1 MMMPVMLV
9 LVFPMF
15 FLGYLLQNPTSSLAR
30 WLSWFPPATPMLMSL
45 RMGVPPGVSIW
56 EKGAAMALML
66 VTTLFF
72 VWAAGR
78 IFRVGIL
85 MQGKGARFGEMI
97 RWVING

>member
-1 MMMPVMLV
+1 
-9 LVFPMF
+9 
-15 FLGYLLQNPTSSLAR
+15 
-30 WLSWFPPATPMLMSL
+30 
-45 RMGVPPGVSIW
+45 
-56 EKGAAMALML
+56 MALML